1 MPNQQVPEKAVRIIM
16 KDIFTHKLK
25 PGTKLPS
32 AKELSKQLHIDLSS
46 LRIALKR
53 LEAMNLLH
61 IKQGDGIYVK
71 DYVKH
76 AGIDFLSLL
85 FTHDEA
91 NGEDYVIDECLI
103 DEVWEYWTMFFPEM
117 LKLASLR
124 LSSLKDL
131 KALRTLLDEEYANIR
146 NREKVI
152 ELEIQQQ
159 DLVVDICNN
168 TIIFLLSNSSR
179 PMRKKIIEIFVR
191 AVSDEELRNFI
202 NMKKSLLND
211 FAKQTKMDAN
221 AVAEKYR
228 ELLSMNRQILRQKII
243 QNDYK
248 IHDAR
253 SERP

>member
-1 MPNQQVPEKAVRIIM
+1 MPNQQVPERAVRILM
-16 KDIFTHKLK
+16 KDIFTKKLK

-32 AKELSKQLHIDLSS
+32 AKELSKQIHIDLSS

-85 FTHDEA
+85 FTQDEA
-91 NGEDYVIDECLI
+91 NTEDYVIDECLI
-103 DEVWEYWTMFFPEM
+103 DEVWEYWMMFFPEM
-117 LKLASLR
+117 LKLASQR
-124 LSSLKDL
+124 LSLKDL
-131 KALRTLLDEEYANIR
+131 KIFRNFLDEEYANIN
-146 NREKVI
+146 NRAKVI

-179 PMRKKIIEIFVR
+179 PMRKKIIEIFVNI
-191 AVSDEELRNFI
+191 VSGEELQTFI
-202 NMKKSLLND
+202 EMKMSLLND
-211 FAKQTKMDAN
+211 YAKGTITDAN
-221 AVAEKYR
+221 SVAEKYR
-228 ELLSMNRQILRQKII
+228 EILSANRQMVRQKII

-248 IHDAR
+248 LHVTCK
-253 SERP
+253 